1 VPRAIT
7 FKGGG
12 LRGATTAI
20 QATRK
25 AGEEG
30 LLECV
35 PHLRAF
41 AWFLAKN
48 RDRADDLV
56 QNTIVRTLTAAHQVH
71 AGTNLKAWTFAILRN
86 LHYDE
91 VRKNRVRIQSL
102 DDPLS
107 YEPTMLP
114 SQVASLE
121 FGDFRRAF
129 WQFADDQREALIL
142 VGASGLSY
150 DEAAQVC
157 ECPKGTIKGRV
168 SRARRELLQ
177 ILEDGLLADKRRD
190 TPALAGY
197 VGGPLNGR
205 RSTSSAERAQY
216 DGRFHPASLRVDVM
230 MSWWVPHGRR
240 QTAGSSLRFG

>member
-1 VPRAIT
+1 MM
-7 FKGGG
+7 
-12 LRGATTAI
+12 TTAI
-20 QATRK
+20 HATRSV
-25 AGEEG
+25 GEKD
-30 LLECV
+30 LLTCV

-56 QNTIVRTLTAAHQVH
+56 QDTIVRALTAAHQFH

-91 VRKNRVRIQSL
+91 VRKSRVRIQSL
-102 DDPLS
+102 DDPLAC
-107 YEPTMLP
+107 EPTVLP

-129 WQFADDQREALIL
+129 WQLGDDQREALIL
-142 VGASGLSY
+142 GGASGLSY

-157 ECPKGTIKGRV
+157 ECSKGTIKSRV

-177 ILEDGLLADKRRD
+177 ILEDGLLANRRRD
-190 TPALAGY
+190 SPALAGY

-205 RSTSSAERAQY
+205 RATSSAARACTT
-216 DGRFHPASLRVDVM
+216 GGFTLPL
-230 MSWWVPHGRR
+230 
-240 QTAGSSLRFG
+240 